1 MKASIL
7 NFVLF
12 SIVIGSF
19 EYAKKELY
27 YVNER
32 SIYLERD
39 IIYFRNNRILA
50 DADKQFDFNDFYKSN
65 LNFVNE
71 FKDNNYDD
79 KENIYLR
86 NIIDSHIKKHK
97 ESNKTPNLNNVDDE
111 TKKLIHE
118 LRKEI
123 EEVKKELDNK
133 RNGKLAARSIQNKK
147 IAKKCKDNPVSKDV
161 SFKEL
166 ENEKNNEIISRSNN
180 ELESDLET
188 KKSIKKL
195 LKRGL
200 LLAGI
205 SLGFLIS
212 GGLTIPFIVIV
223 TLVSFDTFKK
233 LWQHTKSE
241 FKAPNIFK
249 IIK

>member
-1 MKASIL
+1 MKANIL

-12 SIVIGSF
+12 SIVICSF

-32 SIYLERD
+32 SIYLERN

-50 DADKQFDFNDFYKSN
+50 DADKKFDFNDFYNSN
-65 LNFVNE
+65 LNFVSQLN
-71 FKDNNYDD
+71 DYNYDD

-97 ESNKTPNLNNVDDE
+97 ESNKTPNLNNVDAE
-111 TKKLIHE
+111 TKKLILE
-118 LRKEI
+118 LRKDI

-133 RNGKLAARSIQNKK
+133 RNGKLAAQSIQNKK
-147 IAKKCKDNPVSKDV
+147 IEKKCKNNPASKDV

-166 ENEKNNEIISRSNN
+166 GNEKNNEIISRSNN
-180 ELESDLET
+180 ELETDPET
-188 KKSIKKL
+188 QKSIKKL

-205 SLGFLIS
+205 SLGFIIS
-212 GGLTIPFIVIV
+212 GGLTIPFIVII
-223 TLVSFDTFKK
+223 TLVSFDTLKK
-233 LWQHTKSE
+233 LWRHSRSE
-241 FKAPNIFK
+241 FKKPNILK
-249 IIK
+249 ILK